1 MAVRTVAI
9 LSPGDMG
16 SSVGRALRENGLEVI
31 TLLSGRSERTRTLA
45 AETGLADAS
54 SMRSLVQR
62 ADLILSILVPSEA
75 EKLAGEVADAIKSA
89 RKPVAYAD
97 CNAIA
102 PETVKRIGRTIEA
115 AGGRFID
122 AGIIGGPPRGGN
134 PPRFYASGPHEA
146 IMGELDGK
154 GIRVPL
160 LGGEVGR
167 ASALKMCYAA
177 ITKGT
182 QALYAATLAAAE
194 SLGAYDDLMAE
205 MQSSQPETVKRMGS
219 VVGISSKAFR
229 WVGEMEE
236 IAATFAAA
244 GATSKIHEGAAETFQ
259 MIADSPIGDE
269 RPETV
274 DRSRSL
280 HETVKLYA
288 SAPARRA

>member
-1 MAVRTVAI
+1 MAVRTVAV

-16 SSVGRALRENGLEVI
+16 SSVGRALREHGLEVI
-31 TLLSGRSERTRTLA
+31 TLLNGRSERTRTLA
-45 AETGLADAS
+45 AEAGLADAG
-54 SMRSLVQR
+54 SMRALVDR
-62 ADLILSILVPSEA
+62 ADLVLSILVPSEA
-75 EKLAGEVADAIKSA
+75 EKLAGEVADAIRAS
-89 RKPVAYAD
+89 RKPVAFAD

-134 PPRFYASGPHEA
+134 PPRFYASGPHQA
-146 IMGELDGK
+146 VLGELDGK

-205 MQSSQPETVKRMGS
+205 MQSSQPETVKRMSG

-280 HETVKLYA
+280 HETVRLFS